1 MPLLDIKAPGTFV
14 NEGAAGINPTD
25 LASFAACYM
34 IGTAGTGGSN
44 TTKDT
49 AVKVN
54 SVEDFIAKFG
64 TASPSEKSVW
74 AYFQNAGQGY
84 GGTSAGVL
92 FFADVT
98 KAAAAATSAE
108 YVTSIGKIFDRYMP
122 KGFLIAPQAFEL
134 LTTQADRT
142 AVAIAMRDIAVTY
155 NLLALTDS
163 GPSTGTGAV
172 DTFAKVQAEVALYT
186 SERGHLAY
194 YAGYIKD
201 TTNRSIPSSPFIA
214 GIANRRY
221 RQEGF
226 NQPPAGAKYQ
236 LRGAVDTLIKWTD
249 SDGEVLN
256 PLGCNL
262 VRNLWG
268 LGVVCWG
275 ARTRSTE
282 KRTQFIHERVI
293 LNVLETTL
301 QSAFDADL
309 FSSIGSAGELLLR
322 VQETITSICYR
333 LWKGGGLFGLTP
345 PEAYAVLCDLKNN
358 LLPDLQNG
366 IVVADVFVA
375 ITPIME
381 RLFITVKPTAVGQVS
396 LVVALVTGEGNEND
410 KKATEPK
417 ESSASK

>member
-1 MPLLDIKAPGTFV
+1 MPLLDIKSPGTYV
-14 NEGAAGINPTD
+14 NEGSAGINPTD
-25 LASFAACYM
+25 LASFAATYM
-34 IGTAGTGGSN
+34 IGTSGTGGSN
-44 TTKDT
+44 VTKDL

-54 SVEDFIAKFG
+54 SVDDFILKFG
-64 TASPSEKSVW
+64 SASPSEKSVW

-92 FFADVT
+92 YFVDVT
-98 KAAAAATSAE
+98 KAAATATSAE

-122 KGFLIAPQAFEL
+122 KGFVIAPQAFEL
-134 LTTQADRT
+134 LTLQADRT
-142 AVAIAMRDIAVTY
+142 AVANTLRDTAATY
-155 NLLALTDS
+155 NLLALVDS

-172 DTFAKVQAEVALYT
+172 DNFAKTQTEVALYT

-201 TTNRSIPSSPFIA
+201 TTARSIPSSPFIA

-226 NQPPAGAKYQ
+226 NQPPAGGKYQ
-236 LRGAVDTLIKWTD
+236 LRGAVDTLIKFTD
-249 SDGEVLN
+249 SDQEVLN
-256 PLGCNL
+256 PLGCNI
-262 VRNLWG
+262 VRNLYG

-293 LNVLETTL
+293 LNILETTL

-309 FSSIGSAGELLLR
+309 FSSIGSSGELLLR
-322 VQETITSICYR
+322 VQETITSVCYR
-333 LWKGGGLFGLTP
+333 LWKGGALFGIAPTD
-345 PEAYAVLCDLKNN
+345 AYGVICDLKNN

-366 IVVADVFVA
+366 IVVAEVYVA

-381 RLFITVKPTAVGQVS
+381 RLFITVKPTAIGQVS
-396 LVVALVTGEGNEND
+396 LVVALVSGEGNTED

-417 ESSASK
+417 QSSAST

>member
-1 MPLLDIKAPGTFV
+1 M
-14 NEGAAGINPTD
+14 
-25 LASFAACYM
+25 
-34 IGTAGTGGSN
+34 
-44 TTKDT
+44 
-49 AVKVN
+49 
-54 SVEDFIAKFG
+54 
-64 TASPSEKSVW
+64 W

-92 FFADVT
+92 YFVDANSAASVNAVT
-98 KAAAAATSAE
+98 VNGAPLTYNGAPVTAGMTVSISSATSAE

-163 GPSTGTGAV
+163 GPSAGTGAV
-172 DTFAKVQAEVALYT
+172 DTFAKVQTEVALYT

-226 NQPPAGAKYQ
+226 NQPPAGGKYQ
-236 LRGAVDTLIKWTD
+236 LRGAVDTLIKFTD
-249 SDGEVLN
+249 SDQEILN
-256 PLGCNL
+256 PLGCNI
-262 VRNLWG
+262 VRNLYG

-309 FSSIGSAGELLLR
+309 FSSIGSSGELLLR

-333 LWKGGGLFGLTP
+333 LWKGGAFVGIAPTD
-345 PEAYAVLCDLKNN
+345 AYAVLCDLKNN
-358 LLPDLQNG
+358 LLADLQNG
-366 IVVADVFVA
+366 IVVADVYVA

-381 RLFITVKPTAVGQVS
+381 RLFITVKPTAIGQVS
-396 LVVALVTGEGNEND
+396 LVVALVTGDGNSEDN
-410 KKATEPK
+410 KATEPK
-417 ESSASK
+417 ESSASN

>member
-1 MPLLDIKAPGTFV
+1 
-14 NEGAAGINPTD
+14 
-25 LASFAACYM
+25 
-34 IGTAGTGGSN
+34 
-44 TTKDT
+44 
-49 AVKVN
+49 
-54 SVEDFIAKFG
+54 
-64 TASPSEKSVW
+64 
-74 AYFQNAGQGY
+74 
-84 GGTSAGVL
+84 
-92 FFADVT
+92 VT

-108 YVTSIGKIFDRYMP
+108 YVTAIGKIFNRYMP

-142 AVAIAMRDIAVTY
+142 AVANTMRDTSATY

-172 DTFAKVQAEVALYT
+172 DTFAKTQTEVALYT

-201 TTNRSIPSSPFIA
+201 TTNRTIPTSPFIA

-236 LRGAVDTLIKWTD
+236 LRGAVDTLIQWTD
-249 SDGEVLN
+249 SDQEVLN

-262 VRNLWG
+262 VRNLYG
-268 LGVVCWG
+268 LGVICWG

-282 KRTQFIHERVI
+282 KRTQFVHERVI

-309 FSSIGSAGELLLR
+309 FTSIGSSGELLLR

-333 LWKGGGLFGLTP
+333 LWKGGALFGIAPTD
-345 PEAYAVLCDLKNN
+345 AYAVLCDMKNN

-366 IVVADVFVA
+366 IVVADVYVA

-396 LVVALVTGEGNEND
+396 LVVALVTGDGNEKD